1 MIALPA
7 AQQLK
12 KEFASNRINIFAALT
27 IFLKPKLERTPIWRQ
42 WGWNLAPPTIC
53 IRFKNYQ
60 SDLLHPSTNLS
71 ILFFATMG
79 RSETILKFLLVSPFK
94 DISFFAK
101 EHLFALINMLYRN
114 EGIITTLPI
123 WCAHW
128 RPLASFLQW
137 LVHSFWWLDWFIKLF
152 SWDRFESENGRFLRR
167 FYGRWC
173 RKLINT

>member
-12 KEFASNRINIFAALT
+12 KEFASNRINILAALT
-27 IFLKPKLERTPIWRQ
+27 IFLTEIGENP
-42 WGWNLAPPTIC
+42 NLKTMRLKSCATY
-53 IRFKNYQ
+53 N
-60 SDLLHPSTNLS
+60 LHSIQKLS
-71 ILFFATMG
+71 IRLITPFHQF
-79 RSETILKFLLVSPFK
+79 IDIVFLQPWVGARRYWGSFWSHLSR
-94 DISFFAK
+94 ISLFAK

-152 SWDRFESENGRFLRR
+152 SWDRFETGNGRFLRR